1 MSDLFGRIAALKQRW
16 ANGEAV
22 YNAWLGLPDPLVAEI
37 ISRNGWETVT
47 IDMQHGLI
55 ELASLPKMLQAVGN
69 SGAVPLV
76 RVPWNEPGVIMKAL
90 DAGAAGIIAPMIN
103 SVDEAKAFA
112 DACRYPP
119 AGSRSYGPIRA
130 GMQAEGYAAKAND
143 HILAFAMIETREAY
157 EAREEIIATDGIDGV
172 LIGPSDLSL
181 SLGFQPGRD
190 PDEAEVVSAIADI
203 REAAEAAGK
212 LSAIYTITTPAAI
225 RAASEGFSL
234 VIGCNDGAM
243 VTEGAKARLSKL
255 KR

>member
-1 MSDLFGRIAALKQRW
+1 MSDLFERVAALKQRW
-16 ANGEAV
+16 ADGEAV
-22 YNAWLGLPDPLVAEI
+22 YNAWLALPDPLVAEI

-47 IDMQHGLI
+47 LDMQHGLI
-55 ELASLPKMLQAVGN
+55 ELTDLPKMLQAVGN

-76 RVPWNEPGVIMKAL
+76 RVPWNEPGAIMKAL

-103 SVDEAKAFA
+103 SAAEAKAFA
-112 DACRYPP
+112 EHCRYPP
-119 AGSRSYGPIRA
+119 AGSRSYGPVRA
-130 GMQAEGYAAKAND
+130 GLQSKSYAVKANE

-157 EAREEIIATDGIDGV
+157 EAREEIIATAGIDGV

-181 SLGFQPGRD
+181 SMGFEPGRD
-190 PDEAEVVSAIADI
+190 PDVPEVVSAISDI

-225 RAASEGFSL
+225 QAASEGFSL
-234 VIGCNDGAM
+234 VVGCNDGAI
-243 VTEGAKARLSKL
+243 VTEGAKARLSAL